1 VNVGLRRGCVLR
13 AGAGAAASRSDLL
26 QFTAPIGEDPAHY
39 PEQGMAITDEIPKSR
54 LTLTYRTT
62 VRGEPEEV
70 QLPFR
75 LVVIGD
81 LSGGTSRDRK
91 VDLDARTLRR
101 LDGKNLDDVIEDMQ
115 MSVQVTVPNRIDPEK
130 AETLAATLPI
140 TSMRSFAPAEIAAHV
155 PKIKSLL
162 VLRKLLLEVQANL
175 DNRKEF
181 RRLMR
186 LLAADKSAVE
196 SIVKELQGF
205 DDFKVPGGAKDA
217 GAATPS

>member
-1 VNVGLRRGCVLR
+1 
-13 AGAGAAASRSDLL
+13 
-26 QFTAPIGEDPAHY
+26 
-39 PEQGMAITDEIPKSR
+39 MAINDEIPKSR

-75 LVVIGD
+75 LVVMGD
-81 LSGGTSRDRK
+81 LSGGSSRDRK

-115 MSVQVTVPNRIDPEK
+115 MSVEVTVPNRVDPDK
-130 AETLAATLPI
+130 AESLTAKIPI
-140 TSMRSFAPAEIAAHV
+140 TSMRSFTPAEIANHV
-155 PKIKSLL
+155 PKVKSLL

-186 LLAADKSAVE
+186 LLAADKGAVE
-196 SIVKELQGF
+196 AIVKELEGF
-205 DDFKVPGGAKDA
+205 EDFKVPGGGKAADA
-217 GAATPS
+217 S